1 MYKTRMATMT
11 ETITL
16 TKRADAYVSH
26 ITIKPT
32 IETYIQPTDDDISE
46 FNSIIVNQTVDTEA
60 LGKLYKLRNRA
71 DFAETDKLKEERAKM
86 RGKKYYSI
94 NSTIQKLHSLYNVK
108 KLSTKSI
115 RYSLGNNK
123 VAKAGYGRI
132 YGELGSLAPIWG
144 KLRGTL
150 AHKYYHDVDIV
161 NCHGVLL
168 EQFAKRYLG
177 FEAEAISA
185 YNYERDEYLKRI
197 SSDRDEAKS
206 EMNKCFYGLKTT
218 HDILKPLVEETKK
231 IITMCSKVPEIK
243 HLYELV
249 SGLNGTNTKGS
260 FLAYLMQTEERK
272 CLIAMKT
279 AFEELGYE
287 IGALIYDGC
296 LIRKTDDEVDLNKVI
311 KRVFELTGYKI
322 RLTLKD
328 FKVIEDIE
336 DIEAGEDII
345 EETKEKMVSKK
356 VSYADYLKKKEEFEK
371 TYFYFEPLDV
381 IAKIENNKMMTYT
394 KEHSMTAI
402 DPFYRFQHSS
412 MFDDHTSFVKLWFSD
427 STKRSCSSMTYR
439 ETDDPKAFIR
449 KIEMKY
455 KSYKPK
461 GDSMVPRF
469 MSLLDHVSNKN
480 TVIKEYLIKWFA
492 RMVQK
497 PLENAQTAIVVS
509 GDHGV
514 GKDML
519 GRFIGDFVVGPAYY
533 QNYTDSEQFWEKHD
547 TATEG
552 KVFVK
557 SEEAVGFLAHKHCG
571 RFKARITSESE
582 TYNPKGIG
590 SYTCDNLAHFY
601 LTTNEASPV
610 KLERGDRRF
619 FVFYAG
625 NYEKGNH
632 AYWSDLAKNLY
643 TYEAG
648 AEIGAYLETVDI
660 SDFIPSAIPELD
672 FRREAMEIE
681 ADPVESFIREWDGEE
696 LQGSKFFQEYVAFCT
711 TNRFVYVTN
720 ITAFGRKL
728 LPFIGNGSIVK
739 RRTVSGIYYS
749 K

>member
-1 MYKTRMATMT
+1 MT
-11 ETITL
+11 ETIAF
-16 TKRADAYVSH
+16 TKPADAYISH
-26 ITIKPT
+26 ITVKPS
-32 IETYIQPTDDDISE
+32 IEIYTQPTDDDISKL
-46 FNSIIVNQTVDTEA
+46 NSINVMQTIDTEA
-60 LGKLYKLRNRA
+60 LSILYKLRNRA
-71 DFAETDKLKEERAKM
+71 DFAETDKMKEERAKM

-94 NSTIQKLHSLYNVK
+94 SSTIQKLHSLYNVK
-108 KLSTKSI
+108 KLNTKSI
-115 RYSLGNNK
+115 RYGLGNNK

-150 AHKYYHDVDIV
+150 AHKFYQDVDIV
-161 NCHGVLL
+161 NCHGTLL

-177 FEAEAISA
+177 FEAVEIAN
-185 YNYERDEYLKRI
+185 YNHERDEYLKRV
-197 SSDRDEAKS
+197 SSDRDEAKA

-218 HDILKPLVEETKK
+218 HEILKPIVEETKT
-231 IITMCSKVPEIK
+231 IITKCSKTPEIK

-249 SGLNGTNTKGS
+249 SNMNGPNTKGS

-272 CLIAMKT
+272 CLIAMMK
-279 AFEELGYE
+279 AFEEQGHQ

-296 LIRKTDDEVDLNKVI
+296 LVRKSSTEIDLSLVS

-322 RLTLKD
+322 RLILKD
-328 FKVIEDIE
+328 FKVIEDID
-336 DIEAGEDII
+336 DIEDVEEII

-356 VSYADYLKKKEEFEK
+356 VSYADYLKRKEEFEK

-381 IAKIENNKMMTYT
+381 IAKIENNVMMTYS
-394 KEHSMTAI
+394 KEHAITAV

-427 STKRSCSSMTYR
+427 ASKKSCSSMTYR
-439 ETDDPKAFIR
+439 ETDNPKAFVR
-449 KIEMKY
+449 TIEMKY
-455 KSYKPK
+455 KTYKPS
-461 GDSMVPRF
+461 GESMLPRF

-480 TVIKEYLIKWFA
+480 EVIKQYLIKWFA
-492 RMVQK
+492 RMVQQ

-519 GRFIGDFVVGPAYY
+519 GRFIGEFVVGSAYY
-533 QNYTDSEQFWEKHD
+533 QNYTNSDQFWEKHD

-552 KVFVK
+552 KIFVK
-557 SEEAVGFLAHKHCG
+557 SEEAVGFLAHKNCG
-571 RFKARITSESE
+571 RFKARITSETE
-582 TYNPKGIG
+582 TYNPKGVG
-590 SYTCDNLAHFY
+590 SYTCDNLAHYY
-601 LTTNEASPV
+601 LTTNEASPI

-632 AYWSDLAKNLY
+632 KYWSDLAKNLY
-643 TYEAG
+643 TYQAG

-660 SDFIPSAIPELD
+660 SDFIPSAIPDLE
-672 FRREAMEIE
+672 FRLEAMELE
-681 ADPVESFIREWDGEE
+681 ADPVERFVADWDGEE
-696 LQGSKFFQEYVAFCT
+696 LQGSKFFQEYIAYCT
-711 TNRFVYVTN
+711 TNKYIYVTN
-720 ITAFGRKL
+720 LTAFGRKL
-728 LPFIGNGSIVK
+728 LPFIGNGTIKK
-739 RRTVSGIYYS
+739 RRTISGVYYS